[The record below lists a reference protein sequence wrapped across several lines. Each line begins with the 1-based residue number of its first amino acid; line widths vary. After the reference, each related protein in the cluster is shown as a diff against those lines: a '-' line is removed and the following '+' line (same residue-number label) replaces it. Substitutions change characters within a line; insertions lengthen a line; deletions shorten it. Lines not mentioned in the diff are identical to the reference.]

1 MRNAVIHFLADRRG
15 SAMLEY
21 SLVLGAI
28 AICVVSA
35 VSGLGEALGELY
47 RTILTGVLAIGSLA
61 P

>member
-1 MRNAVIHFLADRRG
+1 MRKAVIHFYSDRRG

-21 SLVLGAI
+21 SLVMGAM

-35 VSGLGEALGELY
+35 VSGLGDALGEMY
-47 RTILTGVLAIGSLA
+47 RTILTGVTTIGGLV